1 MSLSKCQISPL
12 NCTFM
17 TRELDDQ
24 VDHRF
29 AWGNANLAAV
39 ALTTCASFVASSNWA
54 GLSTKRRCL
63 RHCRRRAAMVAVSE
77 NTQQPTR
84 ETPDLPTYPYRPT
97 NLLTNIQTT
106 IQRQKK
112 VQFLYDSSWPTCLR
126 LRALREGEKV
136 ITTIALLSVSPK
148 TEQFVNKVAVCLVI

>member
-97 NLLTNIQTT
+97 NLLTNIQTA
-106 IQRQKK
+106 IQT
-112 VQFLYDSSWPTCLR
+112 DSYTE
-126 LRALREGEKV
+126 AEKSLILLWFWLAHLSQIESPERRWESNHNYC
-136 ITTIALLSVSPK
+136 IT
-148 TEQFVNKVAVCLVI
+148 

>member
-29 AWGNANLAAV
+29 TWGNANLAAV

-63 RHCRRRAAMVAVSE
+63 RHCRRRAAMVAVQWVKTLNS
-77 NTQQPTR
+77 QQEKPPTY
-84 ETPDLPTYPYRPT
+84 LPTPTDRPT
-97 NLLTNIQTT
+97 YWQTY
-106 IQRQKK
+106 RQLYRQLYRGRKK
-112 VQFLYDSSWPTCLR
+112 FNS

-148 TEQFVNKVAVCLVI
+148 TEQFANKAAIWSKAM

>member
-12 NCTFM
+12 TCAFM
-17 TRELDDQ
+17 TQELDDQ

-97 NLLTNIQTT
+97 NLLTNIQTA
-106 IQRQKK
+106 IQTAIQSTVVLNGWPRSSKTDAKAQTWK
-112 VQFLYDSSWPTCLR
+112 VGFQFWPR
-126 LRALREGEKV
+126 R
-136 ITTIALLSVSPK
+136 SP
-148 TEQFVNKVAVCLVI
+148 VL